1 VRSEPESEK
10 PTLSCPWFVCARR
23 AALNEWHAGKRLAP
37 DTQGPSIVV
46 AEEGG
51 NFVFYDRARLSCDSV
66 NRFSS
71 EGAKE
76 EEQEAEGGDAIQPIE
91 SWEEAQAQ
99 QAEEEEE
106 EEEEDVETRQARA
119 RILPQHAAAQ
129 GDAAEAE
136 EAEEEAVEARAGT
149 KGTGGR
155 DVNSFLAGAA
165 MAPVAMVL
173 MALRPY
179 VSRKFLREAKRHN
192 PMLSV

>member
-1 VRSEPESEK
+1 M
-10 PTLSCPWFVCARR
+10 
-23 AALNEWHAGKRLAP
+23 
-37 DTQGPSIVV
+37 V

-76 EEQEAEGGDAIQPIE
+76 EEEAEGEEAIQPIE
-91 SWEEAQAQ
+91 SWQEAQAE
-99 QAEEEEE
+99 QAEAEGE
-106 EEEEDVETRQARA
+106 EEEEDVESQQVRA
-119 RILPQHAAAQ
+119 RILPQRAAAQ

-136 EAEEEAVEARAGT
+136 AEEEAAEAEAGA
-149 KGTGGR
+149 KGTEGR
-155 DVNSFLAGAA
+155 DMNSFLAGAA
-165 MAPVAMVL
+165 LAPVAMLL

-179 VSRKFLREAKRHN
+179 VARKFLRDAKRHN